1 MRSDA
6 GAARTSHLS
15 TPGRLPR
22 AVPWLV
28 SRPQVGAE
36 EAAPMDAEAAGPRGP
51 GSRHPDLAPGSPKRS
66 LLGKVR
72 GLVSVSPCRPRCAA
86 RADSEATRATRRAGS
101 GGPHASLGPP
111 IPGAAAAQAPC
122 RVSRTQVLR
131 QWRGRCPRHQPH
143 PGGGRGSTGEK
154 PQPLVGAWADSAFL
168 HSGPSDLPLCP
179 Q

>member
-36 EAAPMDAEAAGPRGP
+36 EAAPTDAEAAGPRGP

-122 RVSRTQVLR
+122 RVNA
-131 QWRGRCPRHQPH
+131 GPR
-143 PGGGRGSTGEK
+143 S
-154 PQPLVGAWADSAFL
+154 
-168 HSGPSDLPLCP
+168 
-179 Q
+179 